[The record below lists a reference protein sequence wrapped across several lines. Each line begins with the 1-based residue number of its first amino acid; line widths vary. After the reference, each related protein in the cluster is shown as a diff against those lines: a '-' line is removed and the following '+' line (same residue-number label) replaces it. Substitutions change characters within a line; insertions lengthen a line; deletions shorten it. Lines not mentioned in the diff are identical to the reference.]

1 MQLEGRRQAFVQ
13 DLGDKLSSTLV
24 ADAKKLLTLVQIR
37 KANEA
42 AQQERLLKDKARAA
56 KEIADNG
63 GKPIIK
69 EDRDDNWNKGT
80 SMSEAPKFTSNRPP
94 RQPEDTG
101 FLSRSEMGT
110 EKPVLEERRPA
121 DRVDRPERRPKED
134 NEGLGFRNQ
143 PRESKPV

>member
-1 MQLEGRRQAFVQ
+1 VQ

-24 ADAKKLLTLVQIR
+24 ADAKKLLTLVQIK

-80 SMSEAPKFTSNRPP
+80 SMSEAPKFTTSTRPP

-101 FLSRSEMGT
+101 FLSRSDMGT
-110 EKPVLEERRPA
+110 EKPV
-121 DRVDRPERRPKED
+121 
-134 NEGLGFRNQ
+134 
-143 PRESKPV
+143 